1 MKQHKEKT
9 MDFNEKTISRSK
21 ISGIV
26 AKTISYII
34 LIIVALVCIIPF
46 YLMLVNATR
55 TNTQIDYGVSLIP
68 GTATIENFKTLF
80 LGRLDANS
88 GQRGGGLNIMR
99 GFFNSSVIAVSATLL
114 AGYFS
119 ALTAWG
125 FSMYKFKGNKFF
137 FGLILAV
144 IMIPPTV
151 SVIGFYK
158 LIVSL
163 GMYDTWWPLIIPAI
177 ASPYTVFF
185 LRQYISSSFHPALLE
200 AARIDGATELYIF
213 HKLGLPLITPAIATM
228 SIFGFLSS
236 WNNYLLPLTVL
247 NSQDKYTLPLLIQML
262 NTTTYYRDQG
272 ALYAGVAIS
281 IIPIMIAFIF
291 LSRYILGGL
300 SFGAVKE

>member
-1 MKQHKEKT
+1 MKQIKFKRSGNSNLVVKT
-9 MDFNEKTISRSK
+9 TSYLFLILMALIC
-21 ISGIV
+21 IV
-26 AKTISYII
+26 
-34 LIIVALVCIIPF
+34 PF

-55 TNTQIDYGVSLIP
+55 TNTQIDYGVSLLP
-68 GTATIENFKTLF
+68 GTATVENFKTLF
-80 LGRLDANS
+80 LGRLDPRS
-88 GQRGGGLNIMR
+88 GLRGGGLNILR
-99 GFFNSSVIAVSATLL
+99 GFLNSFIVAGSATVL

-125 FSMYKFKGNKFF
+125 FSMYSFRGRKIL

-185 LRQYISSSFHPALLE
+185 LRQYISSSLHPALLE
-200 AARIDGATELYIF
+200 AARIDGANEFIIF

-228 SIFGFLSS
+228 SIFGFLFS

-247 NSQDKYTLPLLIQML
+247 NSQEKYTLPLLIQML

-281 IIPIMIAFIF
+281 IVPIMIAFIVF
-291 LSRYILGGL
+291 SRYIMGGL
-300 SFGAVKE
+300 SFGAIKE

>member
-1 MKQHKEKT
+1 M
-9 MDFNEKTISRSK
+9 NNISVNVHRRK
-21 ISGIV
+21 AITKKVICYVFLIV
-26 AKTISYII
+26 
-34 LIIVALVCIIPF
+34 VALICIIPF

-55 TNTQIDYGVSLIP
+55 TNTQIDYGVSLLP
-68 GTATIENFKTLF
+68 GTSTIENFKTLF
-80 LGRLDANS
+80 FGQLDAQT
-88 GQRGGGLNIMR
+88 GLRGGGLNMLK
-99 GFFNSSVIAVSATLL
+99 GFFNSAIIAVSSTVL

-125 FSMYKFKGNKFF
+125 FSMYKFRGSKVL

-151 SVIGFYK
+151 SIIGFYK
-158 LIVSL
+158 LVVNI

-185 LRQYISSSFHPALLE
+185 LRQFISSSFHPALLE
-200 AARIDGATELYIF
+200 AARIDGAKEVYIF
-213 HKLGLPLITPAIATM
+213 HKMGLPLITPAIATM
-228 SIFGFLSS
+228 SIFGFLGS

>member
-1 MKQHKEKT
+1 MKS
-9 MDFNEKTISRSK
+9 MNNISSSSVRSAA
-21 ISGIV
+21 V
-26 AKTISYII
+26 ARIISYLVLVTIA
-34 LIIVALVCIIPF
+34 LICIIPF

-68 GTATIENFKTLF
+68 GTAAVENFKTLF
-80 LGRLDANS
+80 LGRLDAQS
-88 GQRGGGLNIMR
+88 GLRGGGINVLR
-99 GFFNSSVIAVSATLL
+99 GFLNSAIIAVSSTVL

-125 FSMYKFKGNKFF
+125 FSMYRFRGNKVL

-158 LIVSL
+158 LVVNL
-163 GMYDTWWPLIIPAI
+163 GMYDTWWPLILPAI

-185 LRQYISSSFHPALLE
+185 LRQYIRGSFHPALLE
-200 AARIDGATELYIF
+200 AARIDGAREFMIF
-213 HKLGLPLITPAIATM
+213 HKIGLPLITPAIATM

-247 NSQDKYTLPLLIQML
+247 NSQNKYTLPLLIQML

-272 ALYAGVAIS
+272 GLYAGVAIS

-291 LSRYILGGL
+291 LSRYILSGL

>member
-1 MKQHKEKT
+1 M
-9 MDFNEKTISRSK
+9 ISNDGVTGK
-21 ISGIV
+21 KSGNGILTKV
-26 AKTISYII
+26 LCYIFLI
-34 LIIVALVCIIPF
+34 LLALVCIIPF

-55 TNTQIDYGVSLIP
+55 TNTQIDYGVSLLP
-68 GTATIENFKTLF
+68 GTAVIENFKTLF
-80 LGRLDANS
+80 LGRLDAET
-88 GQRGGGLNIMR
+88 GMRGGGLNILR
-99 GFFNSSVIAVSATLL
+99 GFFNSAAIAVSATVL

-125 FSMYKFKGNKFF
+125 FSMYKFRGNKFL

-158 LIVSL
+158 LIVNL
-163 GMYDTWWPLIIPAI
+163 GMYDTWWPLILPAI

-185 LRQYISSSFHPALLE
+185 LRQFIQSSFHPALLE
-200 AARIDGATELYIF
+200 AARIDGAKELYIF

-247 NSQDKYTLPLLIQML
+247 NSQKKYTLPLLIQML

-281 IIPIMIAFIF
+281 IIPIMIAFVF